1 MRFDVEVSEQ
11 VVGENRQVLI
21 AISADSRHHRSDRG
35 FDDLRGFLFSVSP
48 PEEE

>member
-1 MRFDVEVSEQ
+1 MVSEL
-11 VVGENRQVLI
+11 VFVEYRQLLI
-21 AISADSRHHRSDRG
+21 AISADSRHHRFDRG